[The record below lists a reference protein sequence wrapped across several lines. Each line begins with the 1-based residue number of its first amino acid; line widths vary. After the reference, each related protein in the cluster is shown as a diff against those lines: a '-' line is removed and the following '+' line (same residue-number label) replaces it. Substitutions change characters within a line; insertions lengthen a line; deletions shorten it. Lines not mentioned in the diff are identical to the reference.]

1 MKVRDVMTTDVKVI
15 ACEGTLRQAAEMMRA
30 CDFGSLPV
38 SRDQRLVGMLTD
50 RDIVV
55 RAVAEGLGGDCPVS
69 KVMSEDLKFCYD
81 DQSVEEAASRM
92 SDLGVR
98 RLPVVDRQERLVG
111 FMSLSNVASAD
122 NECATED
129 LLEGTAKPH

>member
-1 MKVRDVMTTDVKVI
+1 MMKAGDI
-15 ACEGTLRQAAEMMRA
+15 
-30 CDFGSLPV
+30 GSLPV
-38 SRDQRLVGMLTD
+38 SRDDRLVGMVTD

-55 RAVAEGLGGDCPVS
+55 RAIAEGLGGDCPIS

-81 DQSVEEAASRM
+81 DQTVEEAANRM

-111 FMSLSNVASAD
+111 FMSLSNVASA
-122 NECATED
+122 EKPCATEN
-129 LLEGTAKPH
+129 LLEGTATPH